1 MNANRLASEIVSQSR
16 GGDVHL
22 ALELNL
28 PPGEMI
34 FLARADDEVHAVIF
48 EPGAG
53 LGGLEI
59 GDLRCLVVEGGLA
72 QAFLIGRSF
81 IGGDSCALILG
92 DNLFFGHDLQALLR
106 EAAKK
111 TTGATVFA
119 YEVND
124 PERYGVVAFDGR
136 GQAVSLVE
144 KPKQPASNWAVNV
157 PLSVFP

>member
-1 MNANRLASEIVSQSR
+1 MKGIILAGGSQPR
-16 GGDVHL
+16 P
-22 ALELNL
+22 E
-28 PPGEMI
+28 
-34 FLARADDEVHAVIF
+34 
-48 EPGAG
+48 
-53 LGGLEI
+53 
-59 GDLRCLVVEGGLA
+59 GLA

-124 PERYGVVAFDGR
+124 PERYGIVAFDGR